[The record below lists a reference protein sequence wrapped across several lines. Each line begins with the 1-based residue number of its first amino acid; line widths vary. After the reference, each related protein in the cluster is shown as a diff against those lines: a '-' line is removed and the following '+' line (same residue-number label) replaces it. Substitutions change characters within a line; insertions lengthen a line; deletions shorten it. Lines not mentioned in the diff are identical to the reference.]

1 MRYLIQKKPLGKSDD
16 TYRITIKNM
25 RNNKKGRFIY
35 QDSCPEF
42 TRDDNILFWVLQDA
56 ITYDCYQDVK
66 DFIEVCG
73 YEDNVKDGKR
83 CYKNC
88 KKAFK
93 MLHKIFNDKE
103 IKEIKNKCIKQVL
116 L

>member
-1 MRYLIQKKPLGKSDD
+1 MKYLIQKKPLGKSDD

-42 TRDDNILFWVLQDA
+42 TRDDNILFWLLQDS
-56 ITYDCYQDVK
+56 ITYDCYRYVE

-73 YEDNVKDGKR
+73 FEDEIKKGKK

-88 KKAFK
+88 KRTFK
-93 MLHKIFNDKE
+93 LLHKIFNDEEINEIEDKH
-103 IKEIKNKCIKQVL
+103 IKEALV
-116 L
+116 